1 MLPHFIWPLTAIY
14 RLERAGQAFDE
25 AILRGPMAGSYS
37 LGSPNV
43 CTRGPI
49 EGRFLPTK
57 MFRPCSFL
65 TVHAG
70 TVSSTQESYFADG
83 NNESS
88 LDELIRQGFPHFV
101 YPLN

>member
-25 AILRGPMAGSYS
+25 AILWGPMAGCYS

-49 EGRFLPTK
+49 RRRVFAHKDVQTVQ
-57 MFRPCSFL
+57 FL

-70 TVSSTQESYFADG
+70 TVSSTQESYLADG

-88 LDELIRQGFPHFV
+88 LDELIRILEKV
-101 YPLN
+101 